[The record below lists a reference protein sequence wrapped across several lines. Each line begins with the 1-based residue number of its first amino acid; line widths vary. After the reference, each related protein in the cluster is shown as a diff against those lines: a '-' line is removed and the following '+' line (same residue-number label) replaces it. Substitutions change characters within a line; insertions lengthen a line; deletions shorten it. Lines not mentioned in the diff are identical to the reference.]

1 VKKEFVPGGFVLEV
15 LKPNLIHKAQKA
27 DPDVVVELYERY
39 QLRIFRYLYY
49 QIGDLQTAEDLT
61 SEVFI
66 RMINALH
73 DYNQEK
79 FSFQAWLFRIARN
92 LSIDHFRRTNIRM
105 DVRLDENQIATHDD
119 PLDLVE
125 QGLTSEQLGRALGR
139 LSANQRDVVIM
150 RFVNGMSIR
159 EVAEVM
165 NKSQDSIK
173 GLQRR
178 GLLVLREILIRWEV
192 TNV

>member
-1 VKKEFVPGGFVLEV
+1 MLEV
-15 LKPNLIHKAQKA
+15 LKPNLIHKAQMA

-92 LSIDHFRRTNIRM
+92 LSIDNFRTTNIRM

-178 GLLVLREILIRWEV
+178 ALLALREILIRWEV

>member
-1 VKKEFVPGGFVLEV
+1 
-15 LKPNLIHKAQKA
+15 
-27 DPDVVVELYERY
+27 
-39 QLRIFRYLYY
+39 
-49 QIGDLQTAEDLT
+49 
-61 SEVFI
+61 
-66 RMINALH
+66 
-73 DYNQEK
+73 
-79 FSFQAWLFRIARN
+79 
-92 LSIDHFRRTNIRM
+92 
-105 DVRLDENQIATHDD
+105 
-119 PLDLVE
+119 
-125 QGLTSEQLGRALGR
+125 
-139 LSANQRDVVIM
+139 M

>member
-1 VKKEFVPGGFVLEV
+1 
-15 LKPNLIHKAQKA
+15 
-27 DPDVVVELYERY
+27 
-39 QLRIFRYLYY
+39 
-49 QIGDLQTAEDLT
+49 
-61 SEVFI
+61 
-66 RMINALH
+66 
-73 DYNQEK
+73 
-79 FSFQAWLFRIARN
+79 
-92 LSIDHFRRTNIRM
+92 M

-178 GLLVLREILIRWEV
+178 ALLALREILIRWEV

>member
-1 VKKEFVPGGFVLEV
+1 MKKEFVPGGYVLEV
-15 LKPNLIHKAQKA
+15 LKPNLTHKTQKTN
-27 DPDVVVELYERY
+27 PDVVVELYERY

-73 DYNQEK
+73 EYNQEK

-105 DVRLDENQIATHDD
+105 NVRLDENQIATHDD

-165 NKSQDSIK
+165 NRSQDSIK

-178 GLLVLREILIRWEV
+178 ALLALREILIRWEV

>member
-1 VKKEFVPGGFVLEV
+1 VKKEFVPGGYVLEV
-15 LKPNLIHKAQKA
+15 LKPNLIHKAKKA

-39 QLRIFRYLYY
+39 QLRVFRYLYY
-49 QIGDLQTAEDLT
+49 QIGDQQTAEDLT